1 MVQIGHYYHN
11 TFLAHLT
18 CIMLA
23 KQIIRKI
30 GKKNKFKNKKPI
42 QLYSTSSDTAE
53 SAALTQENS
62 NIFELSNATD
72 NLFVLYDKKV
82 PLSTYRNCLQRF
94 SN

>member
-23 KQIIRKI
+23 KKIIRKI

-42 QLYSTSSDTAE
+42 QLYSTSCDTAE
-53 SAALTQENS
+53 SAVT
-62 NIFELSNATD
+62 
-72 NLFVLYDKKV
+72 V
-82 PLSTYRNCLQRF
+82 STGQLKICWIHSQHFKNYMIV
-94 SN
+94 S